1 MVQYRKVKR
10 MQEGGTTDDEVGTN
24 PPDDGVVTP
33 TPNTPITSDE
43 ELKNVVGDIAAG
55 NQGNIPEVKAVIPTV
70 KNNEILDD
78 EDYGLGTDPSTSRAG
93 DVTTKDVSI
102 PTRPKDE
109 TGAIDED
116 FGQVGAIE
124 RAKKKLDEAD
134 DITTAKISDVD
145 AQKLLI
151 ADEDIEQG
159 SVSDKSQADAK
170 VLDLDTF
177 DKRATVK

>member
-10 MQEGGTTDDEVGTN
+10 MQEGGTTDDEIGINPPDDGTT

-124 RAKKKLDEAD
+124 RAILEPICYIVGK
-134 DITTAKISDVD
+134 
-145 AQKLLI
+145 
-151 ADEDIEQG
+151 
-159 SVSDKSQADAK
+159 VSGLFK
-170 VLDLDTF
+170 
-177 DKRATVK
+177 